1 MSERE
6 VSRAPGDIVSVSP
19 TKWESLPSS
28 PWEAKIK
35 LRNVAHFS
43 AFKKLRLKHH
53 ASHTIHHIVTT
64 ISPSQNT
71 PKLKNPLTKPYLH
84 HEYFFLAELQI
95 PSG

>member
-1 MSERE
+1 MSEHE

-43 AFKKLRLKHH
+43 TFKR
-53 ASHTIHHIVTT
+53 
-64 ISPSQNT
+64 
-71 PKLKNPLTKPYLH
+71 
-84 HEYFFLAELQI
+84 
-95 PSG
+95 